1 MRSILC
7 AAAVVAASASDGRRH
22 LTPVLQSGGDVRKAA
37 KVGPLPGI
45 NATSYAGFFEVNA
58 TAHAEH
64 FFWHWPALSGNASAP
79 VVVWLQGGPGSSSLF
94 GMWVESGP
102 FSLDAALNPH
112 WRSTT
117 WASDYNMVYLDNPRE
132 TGYSYAD
139 AGALCT
145 DWQCYAADFDAW
157 LAQFIVAFGFQK
169 NDVYITGESYGGHY
183 VPAAAFAVMQ
193 NNAAGRQ
200 PTINLAGVAIG
211 NGFVA
216 PYEMQAG
223 YPEII
228 FNAGLISL
236 ENLAV
241 ALNYSARITEAL
253 DGDDYVGAYLIWD
266 AFLNG
271 DSTPG
276 GAWFTNVTGLTNY
289 FNVATET
296 PPEFGFFVSYVTSPA
311 VRTALAWAR
320 SPLQTATWRWSWHWS
335 GTLCSPRSR
344 ASRRCCKVRESA
356 GLRARDRVCGTSCA
370 QPPPPPPRNARSP
383 LPSRAPLPVRS
394 WQEGAH
400 LQRRAGPHLRR
411 AAHGALPAAARV
423 AGVGRLGADAALAV
437 ARHELPGRRHCRL
450 LPRHGQPHAGR
461 YSRRWAYGADG
472 PAISLAGHDVALH
485 RRPRL

>member
-1 MRSILC
+1 M
-7 AAAVVAASASDGRRH
+7 
-22 LTPVLQSGGDVRKAA
+22 
-37 KVGPLPGI
+37 
-45 NATSYAGFFEVNA
+45 
-58 TAHAEH
+58 
-64 FFWHWPALSGNASAP
+64 
-79 VVVWLQGGPGSSSLF
+79 
-94 GMWVESGP
+94 
-102 FSLDAALNPH
+102 
-112 WRSTT
+112 
-117 WASDYNMVYLDNPRE
+117 DNPRE

-157 LAQFIVAFGFQK
+157 LAQFIVAFGFEK

-241 ALNYSARITEAL
+241 AQNYSARITEAL

-311 VRTALAWAR
+311 VRSAIGVGNAKYNDGNLAVELALVGDVMFSQKPRVEALLQGARVCGALCAGPRVQDLVRAAAAAAATRARAR
-320 SPLQTATWRWSWHWS
+320 SP
-335 GTLCSPRSR
+335 RS
-344 ASRRCCKVRESA
+344 
-356 GLRARDRVCGTSCA
+356 L
-370 QPPPPPPRNARSP
+370 ARSP
-383 LPSRAPLPVRS
+383 PFRS

-411 AAHGALPAAARV
+411 AAHGALLAAARV

-472 PAISLAGHDVALH
+472 PAISFAGHDIALH

>member
-1 MRSILC
+1 M
-7 AAAVVAASASDGRRH
+7 
-22 LTPVLQSGGDVRKAA
+22 
-37 KVGPLPGI
+37 
-45 NATSYAGFFEVNA
+45 
-58 TAHAEH
+58 
-64 FFWHWPALSGNASAP
+64 
-79 VVVWLQGGPGSSSLF
+79 
-94 GMWVESGP
+94 ESGP

-311 VRTALAWAR
+311 VRTAIGVGNAKYNDGNLAVELALVGDVMFSQKPRVEALLQGAR
-320 SPLQTATWRWSWHWS
+320 KCGASCAGPRVRDLVRAAAAAAAPQRALTSSLARPPARPQLARRCSSTTARWTSFAAR
-335 GTLCSPRSR
+335 RSR
-344 ASRRCCKVRESA
+344 SATCRCSSGRGRPPGCRR
-356 GLRARDRVCGTSCA
+356 RARCGTTRA
-370 QPPPPPPRNARSP
+370 TRA
-383 LPSRAPLPVRS
+383 APLPATSEARPTSCRS
-394 WQEGAH
+394 
-400 LQRRAGPHLRR
+400 LF
-411 AAHGALPAAARV
+411 
-423 AGVGRLGADAALAV
+423 AALGIWRRRTSHL
-437 ARHELPGRRHCRL
+437 AR
-450 LPRHGQPHAGR
+450 
-461 YSRRWAYGADG
+461 WT
-472 PAISLAGHDVALH
+472 
-485 RRPRL
+485 